1 MVPGIAGEE
10 FWALAAERH
19 ARAPARQR
27 VRGRLM
33 PETLFMNLAQLRARA
48 LRLRE
53 MAEEFPGEEMERHLL
68 KLAAAFDARADALER
83 QG

>member
-1 MVPGIAGEE
+1 
-10 FWALAAERH
+10 
-19 ARAPARQR
+19 
-27 VRGRLM
+27 M
-33 PETLFMNLAQLRARA
+33 PETHFMNLAQLRARA

-53 MAEEFPGEEMERHLL
+53 MAEEFPGEDMERHLL